1 MGGSTDRFLQK
12 ESYFM
17 KMNELGL
24 VYFSPTGT
32 TRKVIME
39 AARNIDLKSI
49 SYDLS
54 IHKEKKPSM
63 QFKKNDFVLFG
74 IPVYGG
80 RVPATFL
87 EYFENLRGDNTP
99 AALIATYGCREY
111 EDALLELKNE
121 VESRGFHVIGAGAFP
136 VQHSIVR
143 QIGMSRPN
151 KADLKIIADFGIQLN
166 RKLKNTEDFS
176 EIQIQVPGNTPYKKY
191 RTAPLVPKADVSLC
205 TECKA
210 CAKACPAG
218 AISLEDPKKTDK
230 KKCISCM
237 KCVYSCKQKARYV
250 SKMKMNAIQKKLAK
264 VCKSDKEAEFF
275 V

>member
-1 MGGSTDRFLQK
+1 
-12 ESYFM
+12 M

-39 AARNIDLKSI
+39 AARNIELKSV
-49 SYDLS
+49 SYDLT

-63 QFKKNDFVLFG
+63 QFKSNDFVLFG

-87 EYFENLRGDNTP
+87 EYFETLKGDNTP

-121 VESRGFHVIGAGAFP
+121 VERRGFKVIGAGAFP

-143 QIGMSRPN
+143 QIGLSRPN
-151 KADLKIIADFGIQLN
+151 KADLKVIADFGIQLN
-166 RKLKNTEDFS
+166 RKLKNAENFDNA
-176 EIQIQVPGNTPYKKY
+176 EISVPGNFPYKKY
-191 RTAPLVPKADVSLC
+191 GTTPLVPKADISLC

-210 CAKACPAG
+210 CAKSCPAG
-218 AISLEDPKKTDK
+218 AISMEDPKKTDK

-237 KCVYSCKQKARYV
+237 KCVYACKQKARYV
-250 SKMKMNAIQKKLAK
+250 SKMKLNAAQKKLTRI
-264 VCKSDKEAEFF
+264 CQTDKQADIFM
-275 V
+275 

>member
-1 MGGSTDRFLQK
+1 
-12 ESYFM
+12 M

-63 QFKKNDFVLFG
+63 QFKKNDLVLFG

-111 EDALLELKNE
+111 EDALLEL
-121 VESRGFHVIGAGAFP
+121 S
-136 VQHSIVR
+136 S
-143 QIGMSRPN
+143 
-151 KADLKIIADFGIQLN
+151 L
-166 RKLKNTEDFS
+166 
-176 EIQIQVPGNTPYKKY
+176 GNY
-191 RTAPLVPKADVSLC
+191 
-205 TECKA
+205 
-210 CAKACPAG
+210 
-218 AISLEDPKKTDK
+218 
-230 KKCISCM
+230 
-237 KCVYSCKQKARYV
+237 
-250 SKMKMNAIQKKLAK
+250 
-264 VCKSDKEAEFF
+264 
-275 V
+275 

>member
-1 MGGSTDRFLQK
+1 
-12 ESYFM
+12 M

-32 TRKVIME
+32 TRKVIIE
-39 AARNIDLKSI
+39 TARNIDLKSV

-54 IHKEKKPSM
+54 IHKEKKPNLH
-63 QFKKNDFVLFG
+63 FKGNDFVLFG
-74 IPVYGG
+74 IPIYGG

-87 EYFENLRGDNTP
+87 EYFETLKGDNTP

-121 VESRGFHVIGAGAFP
+121 VESRGFKVIGTGAFP

-151 KADLKIIADFGIQLN
+151 KADLKVIADFGIQLN
-166 RKLKNTEDFS
+166 RKLRNAVDFNNVD
-176 EIQIQVPGNTPYKKY
+176 IQVPGNNPYKKY
-191 RTAPLVPKADVSLC
+191 GTIPLVPKTDVNLC

-218 AISLEDPKKTDK
+218 AISMENPKKTDK

-237 KCVYSCKQKARYV
+237 KCVYSCKKKARYV
-250 SKMKMNAIQKKLAK
+250 SNMKLNMAQKKLTK
-264 VCKSDKEAEFF
+264 ICKSDKQAEIFM
-275 V
+275 

>member
-1 MGGSTDRFLQK
+1 
-12 ESYFM
+12 M

-39 AARNIDLKSI
+39 VARNIDLKSI

-63 QFKKNDFVLFG
+63 QFKSNDFVLFAM
-74 IPVYGG
+74 PVYGG
-80 RVPATFL
+80 RVPETFL
-87 EYFENLRGDNTP
+87 EYFENLKGEDTP

-121 VESRGFHVIGAGAFP
+121 VESRGFKVIGAAAFP
-136 VQHSIVR
+136 VQHSMVR
-143 QIGMSRPN
+143 QIGLSRPN
-151 KADLKIIADFGIQLN
+151 KEDMKVIADFGVQLN
-166 RKLKNTEDFS
+166 RKLRSEEDFS
-176 EIQIQVPGNTPYKKY
+176 QVNVQVPGNDPYRK
-191 RTAPLVPKADVSLC
+191 RSHGSIVPKTDTTLC
-205 TECKA
+205 LECKA

-218 AISLEDPKKTDK
+218 AISMEDPKKIDK
-230 KKCISCM
+230 NKCISCM

-250 SKMKMNAIQKKLAK
+250 GKMKMNALQKKLLKACDSNK
-264 VCKSDKEAEFF
+264 QADVFM
-275 V
+275 